1 MYLYSSR
8 KLLLIV
14 SNLTLDAVMLTV
26 LAEMTVAL
34 CPSFVSRTEYLLSI
48 SLKLHNLYMGLSVL
62 FFVCLKKLTTT
73 QTSDHKRRVIAKLA
87 ICKNNGFFM
96 KWEKVMESN
105 SLEKEQG
112 V

>member
-1 MYLYSSR
+1 
-8 KLLLIV
+8 
-14 SNLTLDAVMLTV
+14 
-26 LAEMTVAL
+26 
-34 CPSFVSRTEYLLSI
+34 
-48 SLKLHNLYMGLSVL
+48 MGLSVL

-105 SLEKEQG
+105 SLEKEPG
-112 V
+112 VQEVLEELKCSAIFWWNGLDIGTQRYCAYSYKLR